1 LGWDNLVGTEGL
13 FRIDEGREDLAC
25 LLAFAYRLSGTEQSM
40 AMRYG
45 DLLFIEEG
53 RGLLMSGMLGERD
66 GGDIEDCRR
75 DNEQKGTRRG
85 QDPGY
90 SQRERVG
97 QAQRHENES
106 RAIEI

>member
-1 LGWDNLVGTEGL
+1 
-13 FRIDEGREDLAC
+13 
-25 LLAFAYRLSGTEQSM
+25 M

-53 RGLLMSGMLGERD
+53 RGLLISGMLGGCD
-66 GGDIEDCRR
+66 GGDMGACRR

-85 QDPGY
+85 QDPDY